1 MAKLRHIALQ
11 VPDPEKTA
19 TFFENA
25 FDMERIGI
33 TDAGISHGIYL
44 SDGTINLAILHF
56 KTDAAAGVPAG
67 KDFVGINH
75 VGFWVDDLQAIDEKI
90 VSNGGVAFLDQEEPE
105 NESLFFEKKYH
116 NPDGIVFD
124 VSKTGWGGARK

>member
-11 VPDPEKTA
+11 VEDPEKTA
-19 TFFENA
+19 VFFENA
-25 FDMERIGI
+25 FGMERIGK

-56 KTDAAAGVPAG
+56 KTDEAAGVPAG

-75 VGFWVDDLQAIDEKI
+75 IGFWVEDLKEMDTKI
-90 VSNGGVAFLDQEEPE
+90 TAAGGKAFLDQEEPE
-105 NESLFFEKKYH
+105 NDTLFFEKKYH
-116 NPDGIVFD
+116 TPEGIVFD
-124 VSKTGWGGARK
+124 ISKTGWGGAKK